1 MAVLPGSVYGQQ
13 ACLPR
18 HAVIAQL
25 GDNYSESVIA
35 IGLSNGGGVIEVLT
49 SPKGETFT
57 IIVTMP
63 NGRSCLIAA
72 GEGWETVPAMPR
84 VEPRKGRGT

>member
-18 HAVIAQL
+18 TAVLEQL
-25 GDNYSESVIA
+25 GDRYSESVIA
-35 IGLSNGGGVIEVLT
+35 IGLSGGGGVIEVLT
-49 SPKGETFT
+49 SPRGETFT

-63 NGRSCLIAA
+63 NGTACLIAA
-72 GEGWETVPAMPR
+72 GEGWETVPAPPR
-84 VEPRKGRGT
+84 AEPRKGRGT